1 MEWTD
6 RGVVLSARK
15 LGEGGA
21 VVTLLTAAHG
31 RHAGLARGG
40 ASRRQR
46 GLYLAGNEVTARWF
60 ARLDEHLGTYECEL
74 VSARAARLLEKP
86 ARLAALASACALIE
100 AALPERHPYPALH
113 AALVRLLDALE
124 ADAPGWPEAYVRFE
138 LTLLAELG
146 FGLDLSACAVTGE
159 SVDLS
164 YVSPRS
170 GRAVSENAAGPY
182 RDRLLRLPHFLLIAG
197 NAPAE
202 PEAIRDGLALT
213 GYFLRRHLFA
223 SADGR
228 LPPARDRLAD
238 RLSSAARPHPSTS
251 SG

>member
-21 VVTLLTAAHG
+21 VVSLLTAGHG

-40 ASRRQR
+40 ASQRQR
-46 GLYLAGNEVTARWF
+46 GLYLSGNEVTARWF

-74 VSARAARLLEKP
+74 IAARASRVMDDP

-100 AALPERHPYPALH
+100 AGLPERHPYPALH
-113 AALVRLLDALE
+113 AALLRLLDALE
-124 ADAPGWPEAYVRFE
+124 SDAAVWPETYVRFE
-138 LTLLAELG
+138 VTLLAELG
-146 FGLDLSACAVTGE
+146 FGLDLAACAATGE
-159 SVDLS
+159 TANLA

-170 GRAVSENAAGPY
+170 GRAVSAEAAGPY
-182 RDRLLRLPHFLLIAG
+182 RERLLKLPRFLTEAG
-197 NAPAE
+197 DAPAG
-202 PEAIRDGLALT
+202 PAAIRDGLALT

-223 SADGR
+223 SAHGR

-238 RLSSAARPHPSTS
+238 RFAASH
-251 SG
+251 GLD